1 MPRRIQYTTSSE
13 REREEK
19 GFRVC
24 QAGIPQI
31 VRLYNVDT
39 DFGRKIIKKIVDFNA
54 KMGEKRVGDDER
66 KKLEMLL
73 LSLEHKR
80 VTGKR
85 LVARTRLWGE
95 TGAKRS
101 ETNFAPRPK
110 SRVLGRSNTPPETWD
125 KFGAQETF
133 QVSPRKQQPPPR
145 SEGV

>member
-24 QAGIPQI
+24 QAGIPHI
-31 VRLYNVDT
+31 VRVYNVNN
-39 DFGRKIIKKIVDFNA
+39 DFGRIIIKKSLIS
-54 KMGEKRVGDDER
+54 MLRWGGERVGDDER
-66 KKLEMLL
+66 KKLEILI

-101 ETNFAPRPK
+101 ETNFAPRPNLEFWK
-110 SRVLGRSNTPPETWD
+110 VKHTSRDLGQIWCSENFSSFTVETTTAAWR
-125 KFGAQETF
+125 G
-133 QVSPRKQQPPPR
+133 
-145 SEGV
+145 G